1 MDAPYEHDAKPSYTH
16 ARAGSR
22 SAAENLTIV
31 ANRLLAVA
39 LAMTRCGDIV
49 ELSTYVEK
57 K

>member
-22 SAAENLTIV
+22 SAVDKLTIV
-31 ANRLLAVA
+31 PNTLLAVA
-39 LAMTRCGDIV
+39 LAMTRCGDIF
-49 ELSTYVEK
+49 ELSICVEK